1 MGLLSVLTILYRVLF
16 YLGSVFNAFFVFFL
30 FWDLGAFPKYFAALL
45 CLALFLT
52 LTFCFYQGFHRPK
65 RHFFPFPTRRVLTSA
80 LASLVWFGLLIWS
93 VIERSLWP
101 ACLLSVWTFQCL
113 LAVCFLLWDRR
124 PFRSTPSAQPKISR
138 SVFVC
143 FATLVATVFLMNL
156 MNSYWHFGALKPD
169 PILGVRLA
177 ENPRYDIDRDGCR
190 GGCAVTPFKR
200 GPRILFLGDSSTF
213 GVYVPSSKS
222 YPAQAIACLQNQ
234 SVAAEGVN
242 AAVPGF
248 NLWMMLHRYEE
259 LAPSSWDWVTVMAGY
274 HVHTIPLFEVQGPG
288 GVFSRT
294 ERGAIRAVNTLDAM
308 GFGLLRFPL
317 LVALSGSIWGQPSR
331 FSKETEH
338 GMFIH
343 NLEDLDAKV
352 RSHGS
357 RLLIV
362 IYPSAM
368 VDAQLQSRIVDFA
381 STHNLSILDLR
392 TEFSASPEELLVD
405 GLHPTPE
412 GHQVI
417 AKAICQTIL
426 ESRKDEKQ
434 NG

>member
-1 MGLLSVLTILYRVLF
+1 
-16 YLGSVFNAFFVFFL
+16 
-30 FWDLGAFPKYFAALL
+30 
-45 CLALFLT
+45 
-52 LTFCFYQGFHRPK
+52 
-65 RHFFPFPTRRVLTSA
+65 
-80 LASLVWFGLLIWS
+80 
-93 VIERSLWP
+93 
-101 ACLLSVWTFQCL
+101 
-113 LAVCFLLWDRR
+113 
-124 PFRSTPSAQPKISR
+124 
-138 SVFVC
+138 
-143 FATLVATVFLMNL
+143 MNL

-222 YPAQAIACLQNQ
+222 YPAQTVACLQNQ
-234 SVAAEGVN
+234 STAAEGVN

-259 LAPSSWDWVTVMAGY
+259 LTPSSWDWVTVMAGY

-294 ERGAIRAVNTLDAM
+294 ERGAIQAVNTLDAM
-308 GFGLLRFPL
+308 GFSLLRFPL
-317 LVALSGSIWGQPSR
+317 LVVLSGSIWGQPSQ

-368 VDAQLQSRIVDFA
+368 VDALLQSRIVDFA

-392 TEFSASPEELLVD
+392 AEFSASPEELLVD

-412 GHQVI
+412 GHHVI
-417 AKAICQTIL
+417 AEAICRTIL
-426 ESRKDEKQ
+426 KSRKDEKPSD
-434 NG
+434 